1 MVSSLHMKIFIDSRQ
16 FSVSLLTKLRGGM
29 VKVLQTRNCLSY
41 NSSLIDFIKEMKYY
55 LFHLVWVERVLGA
68 VHLGAGDEV

>member
-1 MVSSLHMKIFIDSRQ
+1 M
-16 FSVSLLTKLRGGM
+16 RGGM

-41 NSSLIDFIKEMKYY
+41 NSSFIDFIKEMKYY